1 MRSKAFI
8 FRFLM
13 TFLAGVLAL
22 ALSALA
28 QNPPA
33 SPDGSSKPADKDAS
47 AAGPQASPSGQQ
59 TDPLKRPLT
68 EKQRQKNEKQL
79 YKELSDT
86 DKKWLDEDVRWIITD
101 EEKEAFLKLSNEEER
116 EQFIEQ
122 FWLRRDPTPD
132 TEENEYKEEHYRRIA
147 YANEHFA
154 SGIPGWRTDRGRTYI
169 AFGPPDEID
178 AHPSGGFYQRPEE
191 EGGGSTSTYPFED
204 WRYRYIE
211 GIGQE
216 VIVEF
221 VDVCGCNDYHMTI
234 DRSEKDALLH
244 TPNGGLTT
252 YEEMGLSRKADRW
265 NNMEA
270 LGQGPFNKSQSQNEF
285 DRIQTFAKM
294 LAPPQIKFKDM
305 ESVVSHKIRYN
316 LMPFDVQADFVKVTS
331 DTVLVPI
338 TIQIKN
344 KDVTFVTK
352 DGVASGVVNIF
363 GRVTSLTGRI
373 AQTFEDT
380 VKVDVPAELLD
391 KTQEHSS
398 IYWKALPLRPNRYKL
413 DLVLKDVNG
422 DRMGTWEHAVT
433 VPEFTDDKLSASSM
447 ILAGQ
452 MERVPAKNVGTG
464 SCVIGDTKVC
474 PRVVPTNPPGQNV
487 TFRRDEHMN
496 FWLQIYNLAM
506 DQQTKKPSASVE
518 YEIVNLANNK
528 QVVHA
533 VETTDQMGNIGDQLT
548 LEKSLPL
555 SSLEPGVYQITVKVD
570 DKVAKQSIAPTAKFT
585 VQ

>member
-1 MRSKAFI
+1 
-8 FRFLM
+8 M
-13 TFLAGVLAL
+13 TLFAGVLAL
-22 ALSALA
+22 ALSAVA
-28 QNPPA
+28 QSQPP
-33 SPDGSSKPADKDAS
+33 SPDSSAKPAGKDAP
-47 AAGPQASPSGQQ
+47 AAGQQASPAGDQA
-59 TDPLKRPLT
+59 DPLKRPLN
-68 EKQRQKNEKQL
+68 EKQRKMNQKAL

-86 DKKWLDEDVRWIITD
+86 DKKWLDEDVVWIITD

-154 SGIPGWRTDRGRTYI
+154 SGIPGWRTDRGRMYI
-169 AFGPPDEID
+169 MYGPPDEID

-204 WRYRYIE
+204 WRYRYLE
-211 GIGQE
+211 GVGQE
-216 VIVEF
+216 VEIEF

-252 YEEMGLSRKADRW
+252 YEEMGLSSKADRMT
-265 NNMEA
+265 NGMEQ
-270 LGQGPFNKSQSQNEF
+270 LGKGPFNQNQSQNEF
-285 DRIQTFAKM
+285 DRIERFAK
-294 LAPPQIKFKDM
+294 LQAPPQIKFKDL

-352 DGVASGVVNIF
+352 DGVATGVVNIF
-363 GRVTSLTGRI
+363 GRVTSLTGRV

-380 VKVDVPAELLD
+380 VKVDVPAELLE
-391 KTQEHSS
+391 KTQERFS

-422 DRMGTWEHAVT
+422 DRMGTWEHALT
-433 VPEFTDDKLSASSM
+433 VPEFSDDKLSASSM

-452 MERVPAKNVGTG
+452 MERVPAKNVGAGT
-464 SCVIGDTKVC
+464 CVIGDTKVC
-474 PRVVPTNPPGQNV
+474 PRVVPSTPPGQNV

-518 YEIVNLANNK
+518 YEIVNLGNSK

-533 VETTDQMGNIGDQLT
+533 TETTEQMGNIGNQLT
-548 LEKSLPL
+548 LEKSLSL
-555 SSLEPGVYQITVKVD
+555 NSLEPGVYQITVRVD
-570 DKVAKQSIAPTAKFT
+570 DKVAKQSVAPT
-585 VQ
+585 

>member
-1 MRSKAFI
+1 MRSKSFI
-8 FRFLM
+8 LRLLV
-13 TFLAGVLAL
+13 TFFAGVLAL
-22 ALSALA
+22 AVSAWA
-28 QNPPA
+28 QDQPA
-33 SPDGSSKPADKDAS
+33 DAS
-47 AAGPQASPSGQQ
+47 AKPAGKDAAAADQKGAASGQPV
-59 TDPLKRPLT
+59 DPLTRPLSD
-68 EKQRQKNEKQL
+68 KQRKKNERQL

-101 EEKEAFLKLSNEEER
+101 EEREAFLKLSNEEER

-154 SGIPGWRTDRGRTYI
+154 SGIPGWRTDRGRMYI
-169 AFGPPDEID
+169 MYGPPDEID
-178 AHPSGGFYQRPEE
+178 AHPSGGYYQRPEE
-191 EGGGSTSTYPFED
+191 EGGGSTSTYPFEV

-211 GIGQE
+211 GVGQE
-216 VIVEF
+216 IQIEF

-252 YEEMGLSRKADRW
+252 YEQMGLASKADRW
-265 NNMEA
+265 NNSMEL
-270 LGQGPFNKSQSQNEF
+270 LGKGPFTDTASNNQF
-285 DRIQTFAKM
+285 TRIETWAK
-294 LAPPQIKFKDM
+294 LQAPPQIKFKDL
-305 ESVVSHKIRYN
+305 EEVVSHKIRYN
-316 LMPFDVQADFVKVTS
+316 LLPFDVQADFVRITS

-338 TIQIKN
+338 TIQIKD

-380 VKVDVPAELLD
+380 VRVDVPAELLA
-391 KTQEHSS
+391 KTQERSA

-422 DRMGTWEHAVT
+422 DRMGTWERALT
-433 VPEFTDDKLSASSM
+433 VPEFSEDKLSSSSF

-464 SCVIGDTKVC
+464 NCVIGDTKVC
-474 PRVVPTNPPGQNV
+474 PRVAPSQPAGQPA

-496 FWLQIYNLAM
+496 FWLQVYNLSV

-518 YEIVNLANNK
+518 YDIVNLSNNK

-533 VETTDQMGNIGDQLT
+533 VETTDQMGNVGDQLT
-548 LEKSLPL
+548 LEKSLSL
-555 SSLEPGVYQITVKVD
+555 TSLEPGLYQVTVKVD
-570 DKVAKQSIAPTAKFT
+570 DKVGKQSIAPTAKFA